1 MGAEVA
7 EVLVQN
13 EADGVLLVTLNRP
26 ERLNALSHG
35 LRDEL
40 RAVWAARSSD
50 PDLRCVVVT
59 GAGRAFC
66 AGADVEELSAPTPP
80 PGGETPETALSF
92 LPARV
97 LDVPVIAAINGLCV
111 GGGLQFL
118 ADADF
123 AIASE
128 AAWFSDPHVT
138 MGQVSAVEHLRLV
151 AKLPSSQIVQLMLL
165 GSSYRMTAEQAK
177 AAHLVTEVVPAAQLV
192 ARALE
197 LAHGVAAQSPTAIRT
212 SLAFIRDFLRR
223 QVAEDV
229 EAAWKAVELQ
239 RLHPDAAEGPRAY
252 AEKRPPRWASGAPV
266 R

>member
-1 MGAEVA
+1 VA
-7 EVLVQN
+7 NLLVQN
-13 EADGVLLVTLNRP
+13 DADGVLFVTLNRP
-26 ERLNALSHG
+26 ERLNALSLG

-40 RAVWAARSSD
+40 RALWSERKSD

-66 AGADVEELSAPTPP
+66 AGADMEELSTGVSTGAIQTA
-80 PGGETPETALSF
+80 EAALSF
-92 LPARV
+92 LPAHV

-123 AIASE
+123 AIGSDS
-128 AAWFSDPHVT
+128 AWFSDPHVT

-151 AKLPSSQIVQLMLL
+151 AKLPAPAIVRLMLL
-165 GSSYRMTAEQAK
+165 GSSYRMSAEEAK
-177 AAHLVTEVVPAAQLV
+177 AAHLITEVVPAERLQ

-197 LAHGVAAQSPTAIRT
+197 LAHVIAGQSPTAVRV
-212 SLAFIRDFLRR
+212 SLGFIRNFLRR

-229 EAAWKAVELQ
+229 EAAWHAVDLQ
-239 RLHPDAAEGPRAY
+239 RSHPDAAEGPRAF
-252 AEKRPPRWASGAPV
+252 AEKRPPRWATVALV